1 MIVPSIERNGE
12 TIALTDLEAYGIFKY
27 YSTKFRMPEV
37 KAFIQER
44 LNLETKEILTEDECY
59 ALAGEYENET
69 QKGFTDCYAMA
80 QVVIP
85 YLKKKGVEVKKR
97 IEDFISCS
105 EI

>member
-1 MIVPSIERNGE
+1 MIVPSIERNGNVI
-12 TIALTDLEAYGIFKY
+12 TLTENEAYSIFKY

-37 KAFIQER
+37 RSFIQER
-44 LNLETKEILTEDECY
+44 LNLEAKDILTEDECY

-69 QKGFTDCYAMA
+69 LKGFTDCYAMA

-85 YLKKKGVEVKKR
+85 YLKKKGVEVKER